1 MAVLEKRVAADADYL
16 SRDDLGGRAQASTI
30 RIRYI
35 MEYIYLSLDQIVKA
49 ESCGRGLNS
58 AASAGPQASPAI
70 VPASLFKDPYCRG
83 HRPLQ

>member
-58 AASAGPQASPAI
+58 AALAGPQA
-70 VPASLFKDPYCRG
+70 
-83 HRPLQ
+83 